1 MATQSF
7 VDFAG
12 LQHYDQKLQERLAH
26 PVHSYTVAKSSAKN
40 WFRFANAN
48 ASQMDTE
55 KPLHFQFM
63 LTAWNSGA
71 AADYYQKWFVDGEVF
86 GRNSGLRIFGNSN
99 APFSQ
104 MRILYEN
111 TVADIDADDHPAL
124 DLYLNYVLDAAATNI
139 EIEELYNEGW
149 TFVADGALS
158 ASTIPTGFESRA
170 GSAEPAGI
178 QRSANSTYSDYT
190 AIQRSNFSSNF
201 TLADNTTYRARTLN
215 CTGTITVTVPS
226 INSVWSWFIIKNF
239 NTTSGVITVH
249 PSTTSVLIDGSNAD
263 ITLQPGEYIV
273 IQSRAA
279 NSYTIIGDG
288 RWKSGSYRGILKD
301 NSTEDVNTL
310 FSPLV
315 GTKQTYY
322 TTTNGYTTL
331 VNVPAAVNTTLESR
345 TLRKLSDSDWTVEQ
359 ICHNTN
365 GLYYRKGTNSGWSAW
380 KEFAF
385 TNSNITGNANTAT
398 KATQDASGNVITTT
412 YATKSE
418 LPSDYVGATSSAN
431 GTHGLVPAATS
442 AQKDNYL
449 KGDGTWSNS
458 GLISSVDKTKLDSLS
473 QYPRIDNF
481 YINDSYV
488 NANETNS
495 CSLSTTGP
503 TKLVVIGGDGIE
515 TTLVQQAA
523 DASQE
528 ASVGVRLTVRPDGF
542 LATNSGLRAYNG
554 KLSAP
559 VYTGATSEDDGIA
572 GLVPIAYA
580 GDQDK
585 YLMGDGT
592 WGEIATAKEVGYVTT
607 TPTTQ
612 SASSLQNE
620 AFIFCESNSGSES
633 LIPVTTTGN
642 QTISGTKKFIDG
654 IYGGVVTLASNES
667 TFDLSRAAGFLK
679 TVTANTTFS
688 FSNVPSNAICCI
700 TVILTNGGNYA
711 VTWPSSVKWTGNTT
725 PVLTQ
730 NGKDVLTFITMDG
743 GTTWF
748 GTTTCIGVTA

>member
-1 MATQSF
+1 MATKEYL
-7 VDFAG
+7 DYEG
-12 LQHYDQKLQERLAH
+12 LAYYDQKLKASLAN
-26 PVHSYTVAKSSAKN
+26 PTHSYTVAKSSAKN

-86 GRNSGLRIFGNSN
+86 GRSAGLRIFGNSN

-111 TVADIDADDHPAL
+111 TVADIDADDRPAL
-124 DLYLNYVLDAAATNI
+124 DLYLNYVLNAADTNI

-149 TFVADGALS
+149 TFLADGALS
-158 ASTIPTGFESRA
+158 TSTVPTGFESRA

-273 IQSRAA
+273 IQSKAA
-279 NSYTIIGDG
+279 NAYTIIGDG

-418 LPSDYVGATSSAN
+418 LPADYTGATSSAN
-431 GTHGLVPAATS
+431 GVHGLVPAAPIAS
-442 AQKDNYL
+442 RDKYL
-449 KGDGTWSNS
+449 KGDGTWDNEVLVLSSDPTSSNA
-458 GLISSVDKTKLDSLS
+458 KTFNVVVS
-473 QYPRIDNF
+473 
-481 YINDSYV
+481 NDS
-488 NANETNS
+488 AGT
-495 CSLSTTGP
+495 
-503 TKLVVIGGDGIE
+503 
-515 TTLVQQAA
+515 
-523 DASQE
+523 
-528 ASVGVRLTVRPDGF
+528 
-542 LATNSGLRAYNG
+542 
-554 KLSAP
+554 SA
-559 VYTGATSEDDGIA
+559 
-572 GLVPIAYA
+572 
-580 GDQDK
+580 
-585 YLMGDGT
+585 
-592 WGEIATAKEVGYVTT
+592 
-607 TPTTQ
+607 
-612 SASSLQNE
+612 
-620 AFIFCESNSGSES
+620 
-633 LIPVTTTGN
+633 IPVTTTGN
-642 QTISGTKKFIDG
+642 QTVGGQKTFTAG
-654 IYGGVVTLASNES
+654 IYGGSITLASNVS
-667 TFDLSRAAGFLK
+667 TFDVSQAVCFTK
-679 TVTANTTFS
+679 TITANTTLA
-688 FSNVPSNAICCI
+688 FSNVPADCVCCVS
-700 TVILTNGGNYA
+700 VILINGGNYA
-711 VTWPSSVKWTGNTT
+711 VTWPSGVKWTDNAV
-725 PVLTQ
+725 PVLTR
-730 NGKDVLTFITMDG
+730 NGTDVLTFITCTG
-743 GTTWF
+743 GTVWYGATAC
-748 GTTTCIGVTA
+748 TGVTA